1 MKVKH
6 IILSLCSLISYTLF
20 AQTPHPKVKVV
31 GAMSNVMRKGQLYG
45 TIYLDTLTHKK
56 NLYGLGPK
64 EFLKGEILIVDGKSY
79 VSSISENGEI
89 KVEQTFDVKA
99 PFFVYAP
106 VTDWKAYKLPNGIK
120 TLKQL
125 EEFIDKKSK
134 NKQRPFAFKLQ
145 GVFKKVAF
153 HIQNLP
159 EGVEVKSPKDAH
171 TGQGK
176 YERNVV
182 NGTIIGFFSTQHQT
196 IFTHH
201 DTYIHMH
208 YIDDKNLEMGHV
220 DDLLLGDH
228 VILYLPVY

>member
-6 IILSLCSLISYTLF
+6 IILSLCIFISYTLF
-20 AQTPHPKVKVV
+20 AQTLHPKVKVV

-45 TIYLDTLTHKK
+45 TIHLDSLTNKK

-89 KVEQTFDVKA
+89 KVEQTYDVKA
-99 PFFVYAP
+99 PFFVYTR
-106 VTDWKAYKLPNGIK
+106 VKDWKAYKLPRRIK

-125 EEFIDKKSK
+125 EEFIDNKSK

-145 GVFKKVAF
+145 GNFNKVKF

-159 EGVEVKSPKDAH
+159 DGVEVKSPKDAH

-176 YERNVV
+176 FERNVV

-201 DTYIHMH
+201 DTFIHIH